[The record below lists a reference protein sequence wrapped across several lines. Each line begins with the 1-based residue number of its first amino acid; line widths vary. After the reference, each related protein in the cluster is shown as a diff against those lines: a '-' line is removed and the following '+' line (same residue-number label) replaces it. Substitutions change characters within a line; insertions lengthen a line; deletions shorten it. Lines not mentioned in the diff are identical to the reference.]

1 MPDVASWG
9 WYVTT
14 PWPGYS
20 IFNNDNL
27 DTIGNGLVIDT
38 SQYVDVILRDANG
51 DGIIYDDDSFDGSR
65 TDSGEAIIGPTMTL
79 IPEEVALY
87 TNSTLTIY
95 GVTYTDISLQ
105 VTLFDD
111 GSYSVRI
118 MDSDIPAGH
127 YSDVTYLQLGTWDG
141 VEYSGVALA
150 AVDDPFVCFDAS
162 TQIRTRKGDIRVDRL
177 VSGDEVMT
185 LDHGYQKL
193 VWVGHSRPRGTD
205 ANAPVVFHDPHT
217 GDEYL
222 SVSQQHRMLV
232 AGPKVHELC
241 GQHQALIAAKHLVN
255 NDTIRIKPRSRVHF
269 VHILC
274 NAHEPVLA
282 NGVWSETLYLGPR
295 SLSVLSD
302 SARSDFSRK
311 CPEFFERAFDEA
323 QRTPT
328 ARPFLTGRK
337 AKEAGARQAFELIHE
352 SQGKVPRGVTPHG
365 LIMI

>member
-20 IFNNDNL
+20 IFTSNNL
-27 DTIGNGLVIDT
+27 DGIGNGLVIDT
-38 SQYVDVILRDANG
+38 SMYMDVILRDLNG
-51 DGIIYDDDSFDGSR
+51 DGIIYDHDSFDGSR
-65 TDSGEAIIGPTMTL
+65 TDAGEAIIGPTLTL

-87 TNSTLTIY
+87 VNSTLTIY
-95 GVTYTDISLQ
+95 GVTYTDVSLQ

-118 MDSDIPAGH
+118 LDSNIPAGH
-127 YSDVTYLQLGTWDG
+127 WNDVTYLQLGTWDG
-141 VEYSGVALA
+141 VEYSGVAVA
-150 AVDDPFVCFDAS
+150 AVDAPFVCFDAS

-185 LDHGYQKL
+185 LDHGYQQL
-193 VWVGHSRPRGTD
+193 VWVGHSQMRGTD
-205 ANAPVVFHDPHT
+205 ANAPVVFHNSKT

-232 AGPKVHELC
+232 TGPMVQQMC

-274 NAHEPVLA
+274 NAHELVLA

-311 CPEFFERAFDEA
+311 CPEIFARSFDEEP
-323 QRTPT
+323 RTAT
-328 ARPFLTGRK
+328 ARPFLIGRK
-337 AKEAGARQAFELIHE
+337 AKEAGARQAFELIYE
-352 SQGKVPRGVTPHG
+352 STGKVPRGVTPHG
-365 LIMI
+365 LILL